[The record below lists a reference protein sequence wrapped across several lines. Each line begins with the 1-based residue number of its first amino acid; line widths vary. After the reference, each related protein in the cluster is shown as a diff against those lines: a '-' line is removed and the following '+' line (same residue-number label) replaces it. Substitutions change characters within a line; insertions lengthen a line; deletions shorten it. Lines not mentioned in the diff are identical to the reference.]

1 MEVDYEYMANALASL
16 SGVPVRIYREGRL
29 AGLYHHSDFT
39 PDPAVLE
46 EKRIFENPGNVS
58 YHMTDTF
65 LFYGLF
71 RMKHA
76 PVSLVMGPVA
86 QVNPDRAAAC
96 EILRSMG
103 EAPGRAREL
112 MEYMQSIPTYP
123 LRNFLRILCTLN
135 YFINDEKLNVK
146 DLLTDEALPL
156 IPGGETSSPA
166 KQQYGFVHNT
176 YELEQ
181 LLLSIV
187 EHGRVEDLSAMI
199 ASPPVGRAGIMANDA
214 IRQQKNLF
222 ICTAALVT
230 RAAIRG
236 GLDRESAFS
245 LSDVYI
251 QKVELLK
258 TCQEV
263 MGLQVAMVRDF
274 TRRVA
279 DATCG
284 EKNDPRIRRARDYI
298 FQHIDR
304 RVTTEELSH
313 ELGLNRT
320 YLCSLFQERTG
331 MSVGSYVTALK
342 LNEAKRLLEISDKSL
357 EQIAAYLGFSSQ
369 SHFQNAFRKHTGIT
383 PGAYRSQRKMH

>member
-1 MEVDYEYMANALASL
+1 MSIWRTHWRACPGFRCVF
-16 SGVPVRIYREGRL
+16 IGR
-29 AGLYHHSDFT
+29 AVWHGLCRHSDFT

-123 LRNFLRILCTLN
+123 LRNFLQILCTLN

-181 LLLSIV
+181 LLLLYC
-187 EHGRVEDLSAMI
+187 R
-199 ASPPVGRAGIMANDA
+199 
-214 IRQQKNLF
+214 
-222 ICTAALVT
+222 T
-230 RAAIRG
+230 RTSG
-236 GLDRESAFS
+236 GS
-245 LSDVYI
+245 V
-251 QKVELLK
+251 
-258 TCQEV
+258 
-263 MGLQVAMVRDF
+263 
-274 TRRVA
+274 
-279 DATCG
+279 
-284 EKNDPRIRRARDYI
+284 
-298 FQHIDR
+298 
-304 RVTTEELSH
+304 SH
-313 ELGLNRT
+313 D
-320 YLCSLFQERTG
+320 S
-331 MSVGSYVTALK
+331 
-342 LNEAKRLLEISDKSL
+342 
-357 EQIAAYLGFSSQ
+357 IAAG
-369 SHFQNAFRKHTGIT
+369 
-383 PGAYRSQRKMH
+383 GAGRDHG